1 MVHTARDDAGR
12 DRGDPSPGVTVL
24 VPEVDRED
32 RPLPDLVSEPLVLRS
47 VSGEPG
53 VAWDRRGERCGS
65 VRAPQ
70 EGEPVSIHPRVTVN
84 PMTTITMPLAAAAAL
99 WVELGTVRVGLNA
112 GQMDRTGWAEGIE
125 IVRRHGIDVVY
136 LNYGPAAAVDD
147 PAGWRHDAQ
156 VLTRAI
162 DAAALFGADCVYFCT
177 GSPGAC
183 LFEEAAEHLAARLA
197 PVLEHAGE
205 RGVRLAL
212 EPCVSSRPELGFVH
226 TVRDAAVLAER
237 LGMGLCV
244 DFYASWMEPQLGS
257 QLAALRDQI
266 DLVQIS
272 DFVIGTLDQPNRWVP
287 GDGDL
292 PLDSL
297 LDALA
302 ASGYEGA
309 IDLELL
315 GPRITEEGAASAL
328 RRGTAWLSA
337 ALDARGM

>member
-1 MVHTARDDAGR
+1 M
-12 DRGDPSPGVTVL
+12 
-24 VPEVDRED
+24 
-32 RPLPDLVSEPLVLRS
+32 
-47 VSGEPG
+47 
-53 VAWDRRGERCGS
+53 
-65 VRAPQ
+65 
-70 EGEPVSIHPRVTVN
+70 
-84 PMTTITMPLAAAAAL
+84 
-99 WVELGTVRVGLNA
+99 
-112 GQMDRTGWAEGIE
+112 
-125 IVRRHGIDVVY
+125 
-136 LNYGPAAAVDD
+136 
-147 PAGWRHDAQ
+147 
-156 VLTRAI
+156 
-162 DAAALFGADCVYFCT
+162 
-177 GSPGAC
+177 
-183 LFEEAAEHLAARLA
+183 
-197 PVLEHAGE
+197 
-205 RGVRLAL
+205 
-212 EPCVSSRPELGFVH
+212 SSRPELGFVH